1 MAGVRDESEEKQPT
15 RTRNFEG
22 EGKTC
27 LTESCIYCEAWAVI
41 FLLCLSRKLY
51 LKISVEYAFLPKA
64 LWGWDSFCGMLLLDS
79 GGSGVRAEFSVA
91 CPSWL
96 LLLNKLFLW
105 NFPCQDLRPL
115 TEVPT
120 WHE

>member
-1 MAGVRDESEEKQPT
+1 M
-15 RTRNFEG
+15 
-22 EGKTC
+22 
-27 LTESCIYCEAWAVI
+27 I
-41 FLLCLSRKLY
+41 FLQETL
-51 LKISVEYAFLPKA
+51 LKISVGYAFLPKA
-64 LWGWDSFCGMLLLDS
+64 LWGRDSFCGMLVLDS
-79 GGSGVRAEFSVA
+79 GGSGVTAEFSVA

-96 LLLNKLFLW
+96 LLLNNLFLW

>member
-1 MAGVRDESEEKQPT
+1 M
-15 RTRNFEG
+15 
-22 EGKTC
+22 
-27 LTESCIYCEAWAVI
+27 SCDFSSSSLQET
-41 FLLCLSRKLY
+41 L

-64 LWGWDSFCGMLLLDS
+64 LWGWDSFCGMLVLDS
-79 GGSGVRAEFSVA
+79 GGCGVRAEFSVA

-105 NFPCQDLRPL
+105 NFPCQDLRLL